1 MNNKMTFNA
10 EVLKELE
17 ELRNF
22 VKNNAEIKTFE
33 GKTAYYKTEYDKSEY
48 KSEFEKKFDYIGMF
62 LCQGST
68 TYYMCKAG
76 LIENYLMGDKTLLKD
91 DGSIDYANEN
101 YYKEM
106 KCPNLKINDYDI
118 YIFYKGI
125 NDRPL
130 WRNARMTIQKEEG
143 FNGKKMDIIKKA
155 IQKGIVDSAHPG
167 EDVIREYIKHKTL
180 GYHLSKRPIIM
191 LEPEIKVI
199 WHGQKGK
206 YPFESVENDYSP
218 TDTAELYGKD

>member
-1 MNNKMTFNA
+1 MGVSMNNKMTLNA

-17 ELRNF
+17 ELRDF
-22 VKNNAEIKTFE
+22 IRNNAEVRAFSD
-33 GKTAYYKTEYDKSEY
+33 KTAHY
-48 KSEFEKKFDYIGMF
+48 KSRLGRKFNYIGMY

-76 LIENYLMGDKTLLKD
+76 LIDAYLMGDKTLLNA
-91 DGSIDYANEN
+91 DGSRDYANED

-118 YIFYKGI
+118 YMFYEGI
-125 NDRPL
+125 DNRPL
-130 WRNARMTIQKEEG
+130 WRNARMAISKEEG
-143 FNGKKMDIIKKA
+143 FNGKKMDITKKA
-155 IQKGIVDSAHPG
+155 IQKWIVDSTKTHGAA
-167 EDVIREYIKHKTL
+167 IREYIKHKTQ

-199 WHGQKGK
+199 WHGQIGHS
-206 YPFESVENDYSP
+206 PDFVSVENDYGLP
-218 TDTAELYGKD
+218 